1 MTTDTLIQI
10 AFGMIM
16 ALFGYIMKGINE
28 RIEALEKKGCNPPV
42 CYHRF
47 EKIEERQDKTDAQH
61 TEIMVKLAT
70 IETTLLEL
78 KNNLQELKKK
88 G

>member
-10 AFGMIM
+10 AFGLIM
-16 ALFGYIMKGINE
+16 ALFGYIIKGIDE
-28 RIEALEKKGCNPPV
+28 RIDMLEKKGCNPPV

-47 EKIEERQDKTDAQH
+47 EKIEERQDKTDSQH

-78 KNNLQELKKK
+78 KNNMVELKSKS
-88 G
+88 